1 MTNQINTRED
11 MRDLLPREV
20 PKRLPYMSGIDGL
33 RAIAVVAVI
42 LYHAEFGFIPGGFL
56 GVEVFLV
63 ISGYLIT
70 SLLILERVRTGTID
84 LKEFWTRRAR
94 RLLPALGVLLLL
106 VTTSAL
112 LFARDALFRLNDDVF
127 AALTYS
133 TNWVMIFRQE
143 SYFEAFA
150 RPPLLRHLWSLAV
163 EEQFYLFFPLIFAGV
178 MFLFSRRST
187 GYGQTARRF
196 MGFAAVAVIAS
207 TALMWLMY
215 VPYEDP
221 SRVYFGTDTRAS
233 GLFVGVALAFA
244 WQPWRFTK
252 SLARQGTITLNVA
265 GFAALGFLTY
275 ILLTLGEYDVFLY
288 RGGFLLVSILTAIV
302 IAVTVHPQGALNP
315 VLGNSLFVWIGK
327 RSYGLYLYHWPV
339 FLLMRPEIDIPWSRW
354 PTLFAQ
360 IVVTLA
366 ITEASY
372 RWIEQPIRRRGFKP
386 WIAWVTEPLRR
397 RSPQAAALWPVIA
410 GVFVIGLMI
419 GLIQG
424 SSTPPLSEEIA
435 ASPVEAPV
443 VVEEPVVVETTT
455 PSVAPSTTERIAE
468 TETPLT
474 TTTPA
479 PPTVIPPP
487 VMIGD
492 SVMLGAK
499 VGLEK
504 AVEDAL
510 VDGTVSRQMK
520 HVPAVVTQYR
530 TEGLLGE
537 VAVVHVGT
545 NGPFSAAHFDDA
557 MISLADADRVYFVNA
572 SVPRRYE
579 GDVNDRLAA
588 GVERWDQAFLIDWHS
603 AAKDH
608 PEYFVK
614 DDVHLTSAGVGA
626 YVDLIAGAINR

>member
-1 MTNQINTRED
+1 
-11 MRDLLPREV
+11 
-20 PKRLPYMSGIDGL
+20 
-33 RAIAVVAVI
+33 
-42 LYHAEFGFIPGGFL
+42 
-56 GVEVFLV
+56 
-63 ISGYLIT
+63 
-70 SLLILERVRTGTID
+70 
-84 LKEFWTRRAR
+84 
-94 RLLPALGVLLLL
+94 
-106 VTTSAL
+106 
-112 LFARDALFRLNDDVF
+112 
-127 AALTYS
+127 
-133 TNWVMIFRQE
+133 
-143 SYFEAFA
+143 
-150 RPPLLRHLWSLAV
+150 
-163 EEQFYLFFPLIFAGV
+163 
-178 MFLFSRRST
+178 
-187 GYGQTARRF
+187 
-196 MGFAAVAVIAS
+196 
-207 TALMWLMY
+207 
-215 VPYEDP
+215 
-221 SRVYFGTDTRAS
+221 
-233 GLFVGVALAFA
+233 
-244 WQPWRFTK
+244 
-252 SLARQGTITLNVA
+252 
-265 GFAALGFLTY
+265 
-275 ILLTLGEYDVFLY
+275 
-288 RGGFLLVSILTAIV
+288 
-302 IAVTVHPQGALNP
+302 
-315 VLGNSLFVWIGK
+315 
-327 RSYGLYLYHWPV
+327 
-339 FLLMRPEIDIPWSRW
+339 MRPEIDIPWSRW

>member
-178 MFLFSRRST
+178 MVLFSRRST

-196 MGFAAVAVIAS
+196 MGFAAVALIAS

-265 GFAALGFLTY
+265 GFAALAFLTY

-419 GLIQG
+419 G
-424 SSTPPLSEEIA
+424 
-435 ASPVEAPV
+435 
-443 VVEEPVVVETTT
+443 
-455 PSVAPSTTERIAE
+455 
-468 TETPLT
+468 
-474 TTTPA
+474 
-479 PPTVIPPP
+479 
-487 VMIGD
+487 D

-537 VAVVHVGT
+537 VAVVHLGT

-614 DDVHLTSAGVGA
+614 DGVHLTSAGVGA